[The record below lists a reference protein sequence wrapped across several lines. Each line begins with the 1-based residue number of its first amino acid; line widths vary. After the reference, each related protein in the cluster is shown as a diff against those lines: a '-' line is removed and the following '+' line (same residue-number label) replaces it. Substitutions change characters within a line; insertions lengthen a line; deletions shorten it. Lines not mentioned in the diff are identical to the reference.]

1 MDRSAFPGYL
11 KVVDVRVRPLYSET
25 NLPSTAF
32 PPDSDLFLGATVIT
46 PVPSVVKPEVELV
59 SAGRLGCMVP
69 QMSVPKATCHVS
81 EVVGAPADDELGWV
95 R

>member
-1 MDRSAFPGYL
+1 M
-11 KVVDVRVRPLYSET
+11 YSET

-46 PVPSVVKPEVELV
+46 PVPSVVKPAVALASV
-59 SAGRLGCMVP
+59 GRLGCMVP
-69 QMSVPKATCHVS
+69 HMSMPKATCHVS
-81 EVVGAPADDELGWV
+81 DVVGAPADEELGWL